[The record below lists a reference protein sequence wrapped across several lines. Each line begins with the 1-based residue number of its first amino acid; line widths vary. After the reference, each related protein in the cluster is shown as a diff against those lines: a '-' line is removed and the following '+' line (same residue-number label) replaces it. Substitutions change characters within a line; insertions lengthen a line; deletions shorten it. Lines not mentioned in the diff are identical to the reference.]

1 MKRSKVNRAT
11 VQSPASHRG
20 LVFDGGGVEGDENPN
35 ETSRTRMLD
44 NLKIA
49 LFFSRMQCQMGKEK
63 HD

>member
-11 VQSPASHRG
+11 VQSPASHQG
-20 LVFDGGGVEGDENPN
+20 LVFDSGSLEGDDSPN

-49 LFFSRMQCQMGKEK
+49 LFFSHMQCQMGKEK